1 MNPLAIVPLAL
12 LPSWLSAEGLFE
24 LLGPWALVGF
34 TVIIFLECAL
44 FVGIFFPGD
53 SLLFLTGLLVATGQM
68 KEPLWLCLLY
78 TSDAADE

>member
-1 MNPLAIVPLAL
+1 MNPLAVVPLAL

-44 FVGIFFPGD
+44 FVGIFFRVTRCC
-53 SLLFLTGLLVATGQM
+53 S
-68 KEPLWLCLLY
+68 
-78 TSDAADE
+78 